1 MAVGATHG
9 RGETIGP
16 PPLFVNGG
24 TDSHVSFLEGLR
36 RGGEIYLKVLG
47 LCGRD
52 MSSKKGRSNVGM
64 ALLIS

>member
-24 TDSHVSFLEGLR
+24 ADSHVSFLEGLR
-36 RGGEIYLKVLG
+36 RGGEIYLKVLVEDCAG
-47 LCGRD
+47 E
-52 MSSKKGRSNVGM
+52 
-64 ALLIS
+64 I